1 MTPHARSHL
10 PRDRAKKGAH
20 QYCQP
25 IPSMRYRTTTWKI
38 CRYQCVRDRSSQSYM
53 REHPDAKSQLCFP
66 PIGVD
71 APTLFVKPERLRLR
85 SFYLCSRAHP
95 TPAHS
100 TFQLTDLIGCALIL
114 DRALRRLKVSLP
126 RERPLDASGA
136 SAGDPTNR
144 VNNQDGPAALTIQ
157 EKYERS
163 SRHQMPR

>member
-38 CRYQCVRDRSSQSYM
+38 CRYQCVRDRSIQSCM

-71 APTLFVKPERLRLR
+71 APTLFVEPERLRLR

-100 TFQLTDLIGCALIL
+100 TFPPRDLIGCALIQ
-114 DRALRRLKVSLP
+114 DRAWRQLKVSLL
-126 RERPLDASGA
+126 RERPPDGSGA
-136 SAGDPTNR
+136 FVGDPTNR
-144 VNNQDGPAALTIQ
+144 VNNQDDPAALMIQ
-157 EKYERS
+157 EKHERS
-163 SRHQMPR
+163 SGRQMPR